1 MKARTSIIYFLLV
14 LAASIA
20 VGSCADHTFDDFGSK
35 PGSYSNLIRFDVSS
49 GFEESEQ
56 SSRADDSDD
65 EGLCPLVVSEGSDT
79 LYLHRYVAPESW
91 RATGRLAN
99 VQSRAA
105 QINDAADFTT
115 LCGEDGFMVC
125 AINESDDSQFFPLT
139 VAKPLT
145 SDSEENI
152 WYIPNPEYR
161 FWPEGEKEL
170 RFNAYAPK
178 TASSSLE
185 NLNLTGKT
193 ITFDYTV
200 PTYTDAD
207 GKRRDAEKQPDLMFA
222 SSVCT
227 HDKNGE
233 GHTDYAPLNFRH
245 ALSAIKFA
253 IRDVSKWT
261 ISDISLVGVSGTGS
275 CTFTPDAPATEPLFE
290 WTASEPATFTQTFNY
305 EMVDPYEPGSDDP
318 DHEVPS
324 VGNAPVLNDKMP
336 EKTFMLIP
344 QNISEDAELQIKL
357 TFEDKTK
364 ILKGKL
370 KTSDI
375 PSWEPGKEYVYTIST
390 TPINWT
396 YVFKVTGSVQGEKH
410 YDKDNHKW
418 VNGDFSDANDKIEI
432 GAAVTEGSYYE
443 VESYRYRTN
452 NPTKIELLPWK
463 AVATDGVN
471 TVPDEFSEYKSKIPM
486 TRPRA
491 EWLLDNWVYEDDGSY
506 GPERF
511 GNLSFA
517 LQYVATDYKG
527 DWDMRIKKEN
537 GDADSPIDLSKRNGG
552 IGVRNTANCYVIN
565 AGGWYSIPLYYGS
578 SIKNNEPAP
587 TTYITSPND
596 VSWTDGTYPALHPFV
611 DYAGNGIYEPAITT
625 PVKDAFLVW
634 QDAAGI
640 IDECKYDETNRQ
652 IVFHVDPTYLQQANC
667 VLAIRDA
674 AEDIIW
680 SWHIWVTDH
689 WVNDELV
696 LGKREGREADVECEA
711 EDTNKGPFD
720 LAPYNLGWCDP
731 KNVLYLKRSGTMTFT
746 QTESDK
752 TTVLATKTL
761 QVIQRAED
769 IEYWIGNSTYYQFG
783 RKDPMVG
790 FINDKSEEKYNFG
803 NEPYTSI
810 STSSCTVQD
819 CIKAPNTFFD
829 SPDYYD
835 NWEIS
840 KYYNLWNN
848 YTSSNIL
855 ADGVMISHVP
865 NKDIDN
871 ATLEKWEYLFG
882 PEATAEEKKQ
892 IPGGFSFTNFT
903 EDGEAII
910 TSGNSNYTP
919 DFAYSA
925 IKTIYDP
932 SPAGYT
938 IPPIG
943 FFQLFGI
950 GNPNTGAFGAVV
962 NNESFYIGKIGGKEK
977 IDDIPSNV
985 ENPELYFNYT
995 ASPRRDHTPPY
1006 SVIFN
1011 VNGQKRNATWNM
1023 NPQSVYLWTNTSSF
1037 YGTVF
1042 ALGYCVGF
1050 DPNMFNLN
1058 SYFQGLRRIARPVR
1072 CIKEP

>member
-1 MKARTSIIYFLLV
+1 M

-56 SSRADDSDD
+56 SSRANDSDD
-65 EGLCPLVVSEGSDT
+65 EGLCPLVLSEGSDT

-178 TASSSLE
+178 TAGSSLE

-227 HDKNGE
+227 HDKNGD

-261 ISDISLVGVSGTGS
+261 ISDISLVGVSGAGS
-275 CTFTPDAPATEPLFE
+275 CTFTPDATVTEPLFE
-290 WTASEPATFTQTFNY
+290 WTVGEPEATFTQTFNY

-364 ILKGKL
+364 ILKGRL

-375 PSWEPGKEYVYTIST
+375 TSWEPGKEYVYTIST

-396 YVFKVTGSVQGEKH
+396 YVFKVTGSIQGEKH
-410 YDKDNHKW
+410 YDKKKHKW
-418 VNGDFSDANDKIEI
+418 VNGDFSDANDRIEI

-471 TVPDEFSEYKSKIPM
+471 TVPDKFSEYKSKIP
-486 TRPRA
+486 TSIQSA
-491 EWLLDNWVYEDDGSY
+491 DWLLDNWVFEHEGSSH
-506 GPERF
+506 PERF

-517 LQYVATDYKG
+517 LQYIATDYKG
-527 DWDMRIKKEN
+527 DWDMRAKGEKYGYTNNQI
-537 GDADSPIDLSKRNGG
+537 DPVDLSMVYGK
-552 IGVRNTANCYVIN
+552 RNTANCYVVN

-578 SIKNNEPAP
+578 AIKNDDDISD
-587 TTYITSPND
+587 TYKNIDYS
-596 VSWTDGTYPALHPFV
+596 VESTYPSLPEFL
-611 DYAGNGIYEPAITT
+611 DYKGNPIGQAQITT
-625 PVKDAFLVW
+625 PVKDAILVW

-640 IDECKYDETNRQ
+640 INECKYDETNRQ

-689 WVNDELV
+689 WVNEENLQ
-696 LGKREGREADVECEA
+696 LGVGNVECEA
-711 EDTNKGPFD
+711 DNPNKGPFD

-752 TTVLATKTL
+752 TSVLATKTL

-790 FINDKSEEKYNFG
+790 FINDKNEEKHNFG
-803 NEPYTSI
+803 KMPYEVINTG
-810 STSSCTVQD
+810 D
-819 CIKAPNTFFD
+819 IKDWILYPNAFFEA
-829 SPDYYD
+829 D
-835 NWEIS
+835 NQRIE
-840 KYYNLWNN
+840 YYNLWNN
-848 YTSSNIL
+848 YNSDKVTIDGKMTLIIPNSMITPEIL
-855 ADGVMISHVP
+855 KKFETGEKSADNLS
-865 NKDIDN
+865 
-871 ATLEKWEYLFG
+871 
-882 PEATAEEKKQ
+882 
-892 IPGGFSFTNFT
+892 FSDYTK
-903 EDGEAII
+903 DGEAKIE
-910 TSGNSNYTP
+910 SGNPNLNP

-925 IKTIYDP
+925 KKTIYDP
-932 SPAGYT
+932 SPAGYVV
-938 IPPIG
+938 PPCD
-943 FFQLFGI
+943 FFQIFGV
-950 GNPNTGAFGAVV
+950 GNPNSGALI
-962 NNESFYIGKIGGKEK
+962 SI
-977 IDDIPSNV
+977 
-985 ENPELYFNYT
+985 ENPAFFKGDSIPISGHPGYFNYT
-995 ASPRRDHTPPY
+995 ASPKRDHTGDKK
-1006 SVIFN
+1006 VIFN
-1011 VNGQKRNATWNM
+1011 VNGQKRNSSWNM
-1023 NPQSVYLWTNTSSF
+1023 NPCVLYLWSNTAGF
-1037 YGTVF
+1037 YRDWNPSG
-1042 ALGYCVGF
+1042 LGLGFCLGF
-1050 DPNMFNLN
+1050 DTNKEFCLDT
-1058 SYFQGLRRIARPVR
+1058 YFQASRLIARPVR